1 MQSIY
6 LETTVIGNI
15 AGRTH
20 PDPIVAA
27 RQAVTRRWWAIAADR
42 YELFASDLVVEE
54 CGSGDPSAAEERL
67 AELQGI
73 PLLEAPPEAKTLA
86 QMLIDHQAVP
96 ASEPRDATH
105 IALTAVNGIDF
116 LATWN
121 FKHIL
126 NPQTQHL
133 IEAVCRDAGHEPPT
147 ICTPEQLLEANDDSG
162 SND

>member
-27 RQAVTRRWWAIAADR
+27 RQAVTRRWWATVADR

-54 CGSGDPSAAEERL
+54 CGAGDPSAAEERL

-86 QMLIDHQAVP
+86 EMLVDRQAVP

-105 IALTAVNGIDF
+105 IALAAVNGIDF

-147 ICTPEQLLEANDDSG
+147 ICTPEQLLEAGDDSG
-162 SND
+162 SNN